1 MTSDLVLTQPQ
12 KPRNPMKRRVTA
24 IFISIA
30 IISTASLVATNAQAL
45 TTANALKYLQKA
57 QKVLALIKSGK
68 NGIGSLSIGNLG
80 TVLGLFEDLNIKE
93 LDGVI
98 KDLQTQISNLD
109 PETKKLIAGYATTIG
124 QLGVPIPGQVNQLV
138 KSITAKNPT
147 SVTSPYGIT
156 QDQAL
161 LSSLNISSDSV
172 TNSVLGD
179 DGQAS
184 LKGILD
190 DSQAAWQAA
199 GDIIQTNGGAIIEDS
214 VSTAIDAQLA
224 FSSQDVLKSIAIQN
238 TQNAFLAQQVG
249 AAGAQQGKIDAMGV
263 NLQAKGLVIDAQS
276 LEVQQF
282 QANQLA
288 ASTNAQ
294 QTDTQDAF
302 NSAMNN
308 AYMFSCLSIT
318 DCKP

>member
-1 MTSDLVLTQPQ
+1 MTSTVLTQPQ
-12 KPRNPMKRRVTA
+12 KPRNTLKRRATA
-24 IFISIA
+24 IFLSAALIG
-30 IISTASLVATNAQAL
+30 TPVLVATNAQAFS
-45 TTANALKYLQKA
+45 AASALKYLQKA
-57 QKVLALIKSGK
+57 QKILALIKSAK
-68 NGIGSLSIGNLG
+68 NGIGSLSSGNLG
-80 TVLGLFEDLNIKE
+80 TILGLFKDLNITE
-93 LDGVI
+93 LDGVL
-98 KDLQTQISNLD
+98 KDIQSQINLD
-109 PETKKLIAGYATTIG
+109 PDTKKLIAGYATTIG
-124 QLGVPIPGQVNQLV
+124 QLGVPVPGQVNQLV
-138 KSITAKNPT
+138 KSITANNPT
-147 SVTSPYGIT
+147 SVTSPYGTT
-156 QDQAL
+156 QDQAI
-161 LSSLNISSDSV
+161 LSALNVSSASV

-179 DGQAS
+179 DGQVS

-190 DSQAAWQAA
+190 DSQSAWQAA
-199 GDIIQTNGGAIIEDS
+199 GDIIQTNGAGIVEDS
-214 VSTAIDAQLA
+214 MSTALDAQLA

-238 TQNAFLAQQVG
+238 TQNAALAQQVG
-249 AAGAQQGKIDAMGV
+249 AAGAHQAKIDAMGV

-294 QTDTQDAF
+294 QTDTQGAF